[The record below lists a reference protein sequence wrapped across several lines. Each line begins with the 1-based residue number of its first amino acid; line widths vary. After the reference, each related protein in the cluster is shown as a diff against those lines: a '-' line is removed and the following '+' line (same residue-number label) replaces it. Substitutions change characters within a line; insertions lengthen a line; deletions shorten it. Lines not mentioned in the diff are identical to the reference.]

1 MGKQPT
7 DQQILGEYLVA
18 TLSEKNY
25 YTKTLNKIFI
35 PKSDMKPM
43 YNLTLDYDIPEKT
56 FSMTLDKE
64 SLKSLADFINNYL
77 EKNND
82 R

>member
-1 MGKQPT
+1 MT
-7 DQQILGEYLVA
+7 DQQIVGEHLVA
-18 TLSEKNY
+18 TLSDKNY
-25 YTKTLNKIFI
+25 YTRTLNKIFI
-35 PKSDMKPM
+35 TKSDMKPM

-64 SLKSLADFINNYL
+64 SLQGLADFINNYL

-82 R
+82 FLQN

>member
-1 MGKQPT
+1 MT
-7 DQQILGEYLVA
+7 DQQIVGEHLVA
-18 TLSEKNY
+18 TLSDKNY
-25 YTKTLNKIFI
+25 YTRTLNKIFI
-35 PKSDMKPM
+35 TKSDMKPM

-64 SLKSLADFINNYL
+64 SLKGLADFINNYL

-82 R
+82 FLQN